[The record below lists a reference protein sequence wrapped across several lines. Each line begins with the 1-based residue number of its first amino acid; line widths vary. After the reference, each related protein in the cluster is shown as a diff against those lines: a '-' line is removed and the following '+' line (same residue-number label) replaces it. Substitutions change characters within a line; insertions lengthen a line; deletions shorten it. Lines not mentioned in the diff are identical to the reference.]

1 MICNR
6 TLFIVITFG
15 LLMITSISMA
25 PFEDDEESVISEQTN
40 DLPDVVT
47 DGLLFMD
54 GTGTLFDESIKT
66 DGRLLYDQ
74 KNSLPKTPKPDE
86 PRAIVLTTP
95 NQMVN
100 VSNDEM

>member
-25 PFEDDEESVISEQTN
+25 PFENDEEPVTREQTN

-47 DGLLFMD
+47 DGLLFVD
-54 GTGTLFDESIKT
+54 VTGIPLDENIKT

-74 KNSLPKTPKPDE
+74 KNSLPRTPKPDE
-86 PRAIVLTTP
+86 PRAVVLTTP
-95 NQMVN
+95 DQMVN
-100 VSNDEM
+100 VSNDEI